1 MDMILIIGAMFL
13 AYTGILMVYFNIR
26 SKERQK
32 RTSKLM
38 LNGVLSLRRGV
49 HEKAIAYFKIAYD
62 YSKEI
67 NDYPTMAES
76 LYHIGLVY
84 EDLNDVENA
93 VYMFTE
99 AAKIYN
105 EIDDYDGMEKSTKA
119 VDSLK
124 NNI

>member
-1 MDMILIIGAMFL
+1 MDLILIVGAMFL
-13 AYTGILMVYFNIR
+13 AYAGILMVYYNIR

-32 RTSKLM
+32 RASKLM
-38 LNGVLSLRRGV
+38 FNGVMSLRRGV

-76 LYHIGLVY
+76 IYHIGLVY

-93 VYMFTE
+93 VIMFNE
-99 AAKIYN
+99 AAKIYD
-105 EIDDYDGMEKSTKA
+105 EIGDYEGSEKSTKA
-119 VDSLK
+119 ANSLE
-124 NNI
+124 NIL